1 MKGHCNGTNV
11 LALLNIAALV
21 DCSLNGRI
29 LGITSIIM
37 TCHPE
42 PARRKRAGE
51 GPYDVCEVPRKRSG
65 WPPLLAQCKSLNPP

>member
-51 GPYDVCEVPRKRSG
+51 GPYDV
-65 WPPLLAQCKSLNPP
+65 